1 MQACHWGV
9 LERLFLLSL
18 TVAAPAAVLVPILY
32 WPYTHVSTQAYALQS
47 SAVALLLLEVMLS
60 RAPFVSYHWQVQSQ
74 LHLSKSSCMSSFA
87 SSARI
92 QATGMS
98 QNKQRYVAGVAAILL
113 NLRGSDVD
121 T

>member
-32 WPYTHVSTQAYALQS
+32 WPYTYVSTQAYVLQS

-60 RAPFVSYHWQVQSQ
+60 RAPFISYHWQVQTQ
-74 LHLSKSSCMSSFA
+74 LH
-87 SSARI
+87 
-92 QATGMS
+92 Q
-98 QNKQRYVAGVAAILL
+98 
-113 NLRGSDVD
+113 
-121 T
+121 